1 MWIVFYK
8 NYFFEQI
15 LDEVYNILNYIRTT
29 PKLGRP
35 YIIIE
40 ELFDLSTMAMEYF
53 KEHLESTLPEIAYF
67 NKDFLDFG
75 KRKWHKMISTGTTVG
90 RFFYY

>member
-1 MWIVFYK
+1 M
-8 NYFFEQI
+8 
-15 LDEVYNILNYIRTT
+15 YNILNYIRTT

-67 NKDFLDFG
+67 SKDFLDFG
-75 KRKWHKMISTGTTVG
+75 KRK
-90 RFFYY
+90 